1 MTNSLG
7 AYPGGELE
15 LFARARNW
23 KRYLA
28 DRLAP
33 HITGEVAEV
42 GAGLGAMTAV
52 LCGVGVTHWLCL
64 EPDASMAAEM
74 ARATRDGELPAPC
87 RVFNGTLADI
97 AEAPRFDAI
106 LYIDV
111 LEHIEEDRAELERAA
126 RRLKLGGR
134 LVVLAPAHPWL
145 FSPFDK
151 AIGHY
156 RRYRLADTARL
167 APPGAAL
174 VVARYL
180 DSVGLLASLANKLW
194 LRASMPSLRQIL
206 IWDRLMVPL
215 SRLLDRLAFGR
226 LGKSVL
232 FVWRKA

>member
-1 MTNSLG
+1 MNDST
-7 AYPGGELE
+7 AVYAGGELE

-33 HITGEVAEV
+33 HIVGEVAEV

-52 LCGVGVTHWLCL
+52 LCGANVSHWLCL
-64 EPDASMAAEM
+64 EPDAAMAAQV
-74 ARATRDGELPAPC
+74 ARAIEDGELPAKC
-87 RVFNGTLADI
+87 RVFNGTLADF
-97 AEAPRFDAI
+97 AEESRFETI

-126 RRLKLGGR
+126 RRLKSGGR
-134 LVVLAPAHPWL
+134 LVVLSPAHRWL

-151 AIGHY
+151 AIGHF
-156 RRYRLADTARL
+156 RRYNLSDEVSL
-167 APPGAAL
+167 APHGITL
-174 VVARYL
+174 VAARYI
-180 DSVGLLASLANKLW
+180 DSVGLLASTANRLW
-194 LRASMPSLRQIL
+194 LRASMPTLRQIL

-215 SRLLDRLAFGR
+215 SRQLDRLTFGR

-232 FVWRKA
+232 FVWRKT